1 MVTLMINNKTRIEKS
16 LQSLSVGDFGHQVIS
31 LLDTLGYK
39 SERILHDRF
48 VTASEFVNEYRSD
61 QSTQS
66 EKSFLVEVKSV
77 RVLFQLTDAEIDAKQ
92 AKLFDEKTFDSGKT
106 KSFVFVAVEL
116 IEPKYVRGQYAS
128 FTREINKR
136 FNMPVVVLFKTPSD
150 FYTLSFVHR
159 RKNQRDPTRYV
170 LGPISLIRE
179 IESKK
184 PSHAHIDILEALMMD
199 ERLKWIDDY
208 GKPKNFDGLLDSWLN
223 ALDVEELNKRFYC
236 ELFAWFLHAAKYSK
250 LPKTSLK
257 SLKPEE
263 HTLRLITRLLF
274 IWFIKQKGLVAG
286 DLFNENKIQ
295 TLLKNYDS
303 QDGDSYYRVI
313 LQNLFFATLN
323 TKITNR
329 TFGNDPNNMSSYH
342 YQNEMKD
349 LETLRSLFNQTP
361 FINGGLFDCL
371 DDADG
376 SSYIDYFVNDPNQRR
391 DYSIPNF
398 LFFNPREEGAK
409 VKDRNKNSIPGIFT
423 IFNKYH
429 FTVEENTPLEQ
440 EVALDPELLGKVF
453 ENLLA
458 AYNPETRETV
468 RNQTGSYYTP
478 RKIVDYMVDES
489 LCIVL
494 TDNVLKSLSASKKN
508 KLTKKYTNLLEN
520 KIRNLLDYSSNVT
533 DYNLT
538 DIERKHIVHV
548 ISEIKIIDPAV
559 GSGAFPMAVLHKLT
573 LILNRVDTDNSIWE
587 RLQRDM
593 ARERIKDVFEHEDEK
608 LRETQLHH
616 INTVFEKYRDDFGRK
631 LCLLQNNIY
640 GVDIQPTAIQIAKL
654 RFFIS
659 LAIEQDP
666 TTNPNHNYGIHP
678 LPNLETRFVAAD
690 TLTPLN
696 KFDQYIQETLGQTD
710 EVKQLEKLLLSNR
723 EQYFHATSL
732 ELKSKYKNDEF
743 KLRKQLISKLNTTKT
758 KAGHLD
764 KIAHWDPYGQNIYS
778 NWFDV
783 KYMFGISNGFDIVI
797 GNPPYISL
805 QNNKG
810 KLADKYENAGYETFD
825 RTGDVY
831 QLFFEFGSYI
841 LNKSGVL
848 AYITSNSWLRSK
860 YGRKTRLFF
869 TRKYTPLQLIDMGK
883 DVFDAIVDSS
893 ILLLREGKNQNIN
906 FKAVDM
912 DTTDDK
918 QFPPVDSLWK
928 FTYPN
933 NELPWSILS
942 VTEKNILD
950 KMQKKGIVLKNW
962 DVKFNRGIETGFNTA
977 FLINEKTK
985 DTLVKS
991 HPESIEIIKPVLRGK
1006 DIQRFQVQWAN
1017 LYMIDT
1023 HNGYAETP
1031 RVQINNYPAVK
1042 LHLDQFKTQL
1052 TKRVDQGYT
1061 IYNLRDCTYYED
1073 FKREKLLW
1081 IDLAEA
1087 GRFAY
1092 DADGF
1097 FCVNSAY
1104 ILTGKYI
1111 KYLCA
1116 VLNSKLSAWFM
1127 RNRALTSGMG
1137 TPRWIKFTVGDIPI
1151 PQISLDEQFKFTL
1164 LVDRIIK
1171 AKSTQSNTQKLE
1183 NKINKLVYDLYE
1195 LTNDEIEF
1203 IESSK

>member
-1 MVTLMINNKTRIEKS
+1 MLDNKKRIKQS
-16 LQSLSVGDFGHQVIS
+16 LQSLSTGDFGHQVTS
-31 LLDTLGYK
+31 LLGTLGYK
-39 SERILHDRF
+39 SERVHHNRF
-48 VTASEFVNEYRSD
+48 VTASEFVSEYGAD
-61 QSTQS
+61 QPTQS
-66 EKSFLVEVKSV
+66 EEFFLSEVKSV
-77 RVLFQLTDAEIDAKQ
+77 RILFQLTDAEIDTKQ
-92 AKLFDEKTFDSGKT
+92 TRLLDEKIFDSGKV
-106 KSFVFVAVEL
+106 KSFIFAAVEL
-116 IEPKYVRGQYAS
+116 QASKYARSQYAL

-136 FNMPVVVLFKTPSD
+136 FSMPVVVLFKTPSAL
-150 FYTLSFVHR
+150 YTISFVR
-159 RKNQRDPTRYV
+159 RRENRRDPTRHV
-170 LGPISLIRE
+170 LGPIFLIRE

-184 PSHAHIDILEALMMD
+184 PHHAHIDILEALMMD
-199 ERLKWIDDY
+199 ARLKWIDDHH
-208 GKPKNFDGLLDSWLN
+208 KPKNFDGLLDSWLN

-236 ELFAWFLHAAKYSK
+236 ELFAWFLHAVKYSK
-250 LPKTSLK
+250 LPKTNLK
-257 SLKPEE
+257 SLQPEE

-274 IWFIKQKGLVAG
+274 IWFIKQKGLVA
-286 DLFNENKIQ
+286 DELFNENKIQ

-329 TFGNDPNNMSSYH
+329 TFDNDQPMSSYH

-349 LETLRSLFNQTP
+349 LEILQSLFNQTP

-371 DDADG
+371 DNTDG
-376 SSYIDYFVNDPNQRR
+376 SSYIDYFVNDPNQRHN
-391 DYSIPNF
+391 YSIPNF
-398 LFFNPREEGAK
+398 LFFNPGGEGAK
-409 VKDRNKNSIPGIFT
+409 WKDGEKNSIPGIFT

-478 RKIVDYMVDES
+478 RQIVDYMVDES
-489 LCIVL
+489 LRIVL
-494 TDNVLKSLSASKKN
+494 TDNVSKSLAANKKI
-508 KLTKKYTNLLEN
+508 KLTKKQITLLEN

-533 DYNLT
+533 DHDLT
-538 DIERKHIVHV
+538 DIERKHIVHA
-548 ISEIKIIDPAV
+548 ISKIKIIDPAV

-573 LILNRVDTDNSIWE
+573 LILNRVDPDNSIWE

-593 ARERIKDVFEHEDEK
+593 ARERIKDVFEHEDAK
-608 LRETQLHH
+608 LRETQLYH

-640 GVDIQPTAIQIAKL
+640 GVDVQPTAIQIAKL

-696 KFDQYIQETLGQTD
+696 KLDRYIQETLGQTD
-710 EVKQLEKLLLSNR
+710 EVKQLYKLLLNNR

-764 KIAHWDPYGQNIYS
+764 KIAHWDPYDQNIYS
-778 NWFDV
+778 NWFDI

-797 GNPPYISL
+797 GNPPYIAL
-805 QNNKG
+805 QKNKG
-810 KLADKYENAGYETFD
+810 KLADKYEHIGYETFD
-825 RTGDVY
+825 RTGDIY
-831 QLFFEFGSYI
+831 QLFFEFGSSI

-860 YGRKTRLFF
+860 YGQKTRLFF

-893 ILLLREGKNQNIN
+893 ILLLREGKNQNIS

-912 DTTDDK
+912 DTIDDK
-918 QFPPVDSLWK
+918 QFPPVDSSWK
-928 FTYPN
+928 FICPN

-942 VTEKNILD
+942 VTGKNILD
-950 KMQKKGIVLKNW
+950 KMQKKGIALKNW
-962 DVKFNRGIETGFNTA
+962 DVKINMGIKTGLNNA
-977 FLINEKTK
+977 FLISEETK
-985 DTLVKS
+985 NALVKS

-1006 DIQRFQVQWAN
+1006 DIQRFQAQWAN
-1017 LYMIDT
+1017 LYIIDT
-1023 HNGYAETP
+1023 HNGYAKTP

-1042 LHLDQFKTQL
+1042 FHLDQFKPQL
-1052 TKRVDQGYT
+1052 TKRKDQGHT
-1061 IYNLRDCTYYED
+1061 IYNLRDCAYYED
-1073 FKREKLLW
+1073 LKQEKLLW
-1081 IDLAEA
+1081 IDLTES

-1097 FCVNSAY
+1097 FCINSAY

-1111 KYLCA
+1111 KYLCV
-1116 VLNSKLSAWFM
+1116 VLNSVFPKVRQKRDHIVKDQNNGS
-1127 RNRALTSGMG
+1127 
-1137 TPRWIKFTVGDIPI
+1137 PVG
-1151 PQISLDEQFKFTL
+1151 L
-1164 LVDRIIK
+1164 L
-1171 AKSTQSNTQKLE
+1171 
-1183 NKINKLVYDLYE
+1183 
-1195 LTNDEIEF
+1195 
-1203 IESSK
+1203 